1 MFSLFK
7 KNKPVEE
14 THDKDIQLINLLK
27 SVNLTDKTLGKVDEL
42 NYQIMNAEVEA
53 IGMRMLERRTNNLEE
68 RIGIGSD

>member
-1 MFSLFK
+1 MFNLFK
-7 KNKPVEE
+7 KNKPVVE

-68 RIGIGSD
+68 RVGIGSD